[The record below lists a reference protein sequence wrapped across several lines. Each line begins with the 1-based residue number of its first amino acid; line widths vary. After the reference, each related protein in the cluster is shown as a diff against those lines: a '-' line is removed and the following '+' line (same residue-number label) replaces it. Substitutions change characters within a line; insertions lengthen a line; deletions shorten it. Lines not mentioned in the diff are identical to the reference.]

1 MTRTESSVT
10 SRSDNPARDWRA
22 LSGSL
27 RVVVLAIAT
36 SVLAACNATSFS
48 NGIST
53 GSTPRPSAS
62 LTAQPGTE
70 TALAPQPGMTAPQA
84 ATNLQGGNQPV
95 GGQFDTNQQMASIP
109 RVPPVAFLPVT
120 GAPQSA
126 VTKLAGAMRNAAR
139 SNAVP
144 VVVSVDRGAQYQ
156 LKGYFSA
163 LNDGSGAVLVYVWD
177 VLDAKGVRVHR
188 ISGQERGGTSTGDPW
203 AGISDDMISRVAG
216 TTMNALRS
224 WATTRSG

>member
-1 MTRTESSVT
+1 M
-10 SRSDNPARDWRA
+10 
-22 LSGSL
+22 L
-27 RVVVLAIAT
+27 VLVAT
-36 SVLAACNATSFS
+36 ASALAACNATSFS

-62 LTAQPGTE
+62 LTSQPGTE

-84 ATNLQGGNQPV
+84 ATNLQGGTQPAP
-95 GGQFDTNQQMASIP
+95 GQFGNNQQVASVARI
-109 RVPPVAFLPVT
+109 PPVAFLPVT

-177 VLDAKGVRVHR
+177 VLDARGVRIHR
-188 ISGQERGGTSTGDPW
+188 ISGQERGGSSTGDPW
-203 AGISDDMISRVAG
+203 AGISDDMISRVAN
-216 TTMNALRS
+216 TTMNSLRS
-224 WATTRSG
+224 WATTRAG